1 MKKPFPL
8 RLKLILET
16 LNNLRDGSELH
27 GIMQVNVMLK
37 LVQWVL
43 LVLSWIALPA
53 FSAPMAIPAL
63 ISPVTDLTQTLSPQ
77 SQQSLAQKLNQL
89 SKEKGS
95 QIAVL
100 IVDTTQPEDIA
111 QFGIRVAEAWKIG
124 RDKQDDGVIIIVAK
138 ADRKMRIEVGYGL
151 EGAIPDLTAK
161 RVISET
167 MAPRFR
173 QGDFEG
179 GLNAAID
186 QLTALIAGE
195 ALPAPQKQSSQS
207 GGLLEWLPILMFVA
221 IFTGMVLR
229 SIFGTY
235 AGSALNGGALSV
247 LVWVLGGALLT
258 VGLVFIAAFIF
269 TLAMGGNRGGGYGGY
284 PTGYGGGYGGGGLSG
299 RDIFSG
305 GGGDFGGGGASGDW

>member
-1 MKKPFPL
+1 
-8 RLKLILET
+8 LILET
-16 LNNLRDGSELH
+16 LNNLRDGSEIH

-53 FSAPMAIPAL
+53 FSAPMAIPAV

-195 ALPAPQKQSSQS
+195 ALPAPQKKSSQG

>member
-1 MKKPFPL
+1 
-8 RLKLILET
+8 LILET

-27 GIMQVNVMLK
+27 GITQVNVMLK

-63 ISPVTDLTQTLSPQ
+63 TSPVTDLTQTLSPQ

-195 ALPAPQKQSSQS
+195 ALPAPQKKSSQG

>member
-1 MKKPFPL
+1 
-8 RLKLILET
+8 
-16 LNNLRDGSELH
+16 
-27 GIMQVNVMLK
+27 MLK

-53 FSAPMAIPAL
+53 FSAPMAIPAV

-195 ALPAPQKQSSQS
+195 ALPAPQKKSSQG

>member
-195 ALPAPQKQSSQS
+195 ALPAPQKKSSQG

>member
-16 LNNLRDGSELH
+16 LNNLRDGSEIH

-53 FSAPMAIPAL
+53 FSAPMAIPAV

-195 ALPAPQKQSSQS
+195 ALPAPQKKSSQG